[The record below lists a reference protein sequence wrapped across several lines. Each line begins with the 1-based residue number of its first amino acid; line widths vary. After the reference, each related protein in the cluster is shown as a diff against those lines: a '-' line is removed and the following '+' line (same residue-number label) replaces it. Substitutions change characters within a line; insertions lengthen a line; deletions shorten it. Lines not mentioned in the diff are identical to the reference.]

1 MIPRS
6 QPRTLAIFALL
17 RFFFLLTAF
26 TLDLTA
32 AEPAAAADDN
42 YQMPQRKARRPLV
55 VCGKNTE
62 LLNYRSH
69 LSCYSN
75 CDNRH
80 SDPTVECLKTI
91 HFGEFCHCQDGFIFL
106 EGTRG
111 DCVRPEQCPRPP
123 KTAMH
128 TLPITPKMSHA
139 TPKNLC
145 GANSQSMESHFN
157 LMCYD
162 NCQNKDQRECGTNA
176 HFTNS
181 RGNERCI
188 DNCPNYKQGPKFCTR
203 ELYFGSFCQCNSGFI
218 FLNGTDG
225 ACVRPDFKALL

>member
-1 MIPRS
+1 MAMIGKMIPRS

-128 TLPITPKMSHA
+128 TLPITPKMSHVCTKMLFRTRRA
-139 TPKNLC
+139 
-145 GANSQSMESHFN
+145 SH
-157 LMCYD
+157 
-162 NCQNKDQRECGTNA
+162 
-176 HFTNS
+176 H
-181 RGNERCI
+181 
-188 DNCPNYKQGPKFCTR
+188 
-203 ELYFGSFCQCNSGFI
+203 
-218 FLNGTDG
+218 
-225 ACVRPDFKALL
+225 